1 MLRKKWAVAL
11 VAAAGATSMFAVA
24 GSADAASG
32 GSWQVKAHLPA
43 AAETDVLDNI
53 TAAGPNTVLAFEV
66 PAPLGT
72 AGKSIAWKLSGGA
85 WTKVSLPGTGAQVTA
100 VSASSAGDVWAFRST
115 SNLRDEQAL
124 HWNGSD
130 WALVSTLPD
139 YDIADAIV
147 LSPDNVWAF
156 GAQHGAWHYNGRSW
170 SQVPG
175 GTGLT
180 SGSALSPTSIW
191 AVGGN
196 VVAHWNGTSWTRT
209 SLTSLLPARSNGP
222 YLANVYAASAS
233 NVYAITGGD
242 PELTGGGPIYILHW
256 NGKTWSRVASAPH
269 TGNASAVTGDGSSG
283 IWLAVGPEEAP
294 YGVTE
299 ALLHYSNGQ
308 LTKTSLP
315 ASLGV
320 AWVSA
325 LSQVPGS
332 KDIVAG
338 TQSVTGHAQTILQ
351 YTP

>member
-11 VAAAGATSMFAVA
+11 VAAAGATSMCAVA
-24 GSADAASG
+24 GPAHAASA
-32 GSWQVKAHLPA
+32 GSWQLKAQLPA
-43 AAETDVLDNI
+43 AAQTDVLDNI
-53 TAAGPNTVLAFEV
+53 TAAGPNTVWAFEN

-72 AGKSIAWKLSGGA
+72 AGKSVAWKLSGGA
-85 WTKVSLPGTGAQVTA
+85 WTKVPLPGTGAQVTS
-100 VSASSAGDVWAFRST
+100 VSASSASDVWAFRST

-124 HWNGSD
+124 HWNGSG
-130 WALVSTLPD
+130 WTLVSTLPD
-139 YDIADAIV
+139 YSIANSIV

-156 GAQHGAWHYNGRSW
+156 GGQHGAWHYNGRSW

-175 GTGLT
+175 GSGLT

-196 VVAHWNGTSWTRT
+196 VVAHWNGASWTRT
-209 SLTSLLPARSNGP
+209 SLSSLLPAKSSGP
-222 YLANVYAASAS
+222 YLAAVYAASAS

-256 NGKTWSRVASAPH
+256 NGKTWSKAASSTG
-269 TGNASAVTGDGSSG
+269 TGNASSLTGDGSGG
-283 IWLAVGPEEAP
+283 IWLAAGPQEAP
-294 YGVTE
+294 FGTTV

-320 AWVSA
+320 AWVPA

-338 TQSVTGHAQTILQ
+338 TQSVTGHAQTILE